1 MKESFYKL
9 DEYKII
15 ESDTG
20 ELRWEAHF
28 GIGRLQEGRCFKK
41 GMILFIG
48 SAESDCIGFLKGE
61 FLDHLKQFPEWLK
74 TKYYCRG
81 LEVYHCRTG
90 KRVAKVEMQLW
101 MLDRGIDEGGRTFTE
116 KPGQYCDG
124 VSTRR
129 GTGDVAFM
137 LQRYEI
143 IKKANGQIVWK
154 THAGPNTVSGGNCII
169 LEDIL
174 FIVSRQNEQSTMSK
188 RQFLSNLQ
196 QLPKWDQT
204 RYYCSKLS
212 LHDCKTGNRL
222 LKKSKS
228 WPDKRRTT
236 KSHTVEKG
244 YKNRTK
250 FKLKISDLS
259 ENRVMVFTQWV
270 WKCMTYAAD
279 LILLI
284 ISLFFNFLTRLWKA
298 LKGRWNCKKGKRS
311 SIDHHDD

>member
-20 ELRWEAHF
+20 DLRWEAHF
-28 GIGRLQEGRCFKK
+28 GIGRFQEGRCFRK

-48 SAESDCIGFLKGE
+48 SAESDRLGFLKGE
-61 FLDHLKQFPEWLK
+61 FLNHLKQFPEWLK

-90 KRVAKVEMQLW
+90 KRVTKVEMQLW
-101 MLDRGIDEGGRTFTE
+101 MLDRGIDEEGRTFAE
-116 KPGQYCDG
+116 KPGPCWDG
-124 VSTRR
+124 VSTSR
-129 GTGDVAFM
+129 GTRDVAFM

-154 THAGPNTVSGGNCII
+154 THAGPNTVSAGNCII

-188 RQFLSNLQ
+188 RQFLSNLR

-222 LKKSKS
+222 LKKSKR
-228 WPDKRRTT
+228 WPGERRTT
-236 KSHTVEKG
+236 KTHTVGKE
-244 YKNRTK
+244 YKSRIK

-259 ENRVMVFTQWV
+259 KKRAMVFTQWV
-270 WKCMTYAAD
+270 WKCITCAAD
-279 LILLI
+279 LILLT